1 MDATITETQDQETA
15 SANAAAPWEA
25 PDNAGLVWQ
34 QYYTFAENGDDLIL
48 ESGKTLGPI
57 TLAYETY
64 GALNADKSNAV
75 LVLHALSGDAHAAG
89 YTTPEDRKPGWWDAM
104 IGPGKAFDT
113 NKYFMICSNVIG
125 GCKGS
130 TGPASINPKTGKPYA
145 LDFPIITIAD
155 MVKAQTYLIKHLGIE
170 QLLAVVGGSMGGMQA
185 LQWAASYPEMVKSII
200 SIAAPIKQS
209 AQQIAFNEVV
219 RQAIM
224 ADEHW
229 HAGDYYAAAPPAKG
243 LSVARMIGH
252 ITFMSEEGM
261 EEKFARRLKNEGYS
275 FNFDADFEVEG
286 YLRYR
291 GNSFVGQFDANSY
304 IYITKALD
312 YFDLSE
318 GKLIARLRD
327 KKLRFLIISFD
338 TDWLYPSYQSK
349 EIVQQLKEGGLLNAI
364 SCDIKSRHGHD
375 SFLIDFVEQTHLV
388 ECFLRKAAGGFA
400 DEVPEPPKRLD
411 YSLIIDIVPEN
422 AKVLDLGCGNGELM
436 RVLSKRK
443 QARTQGLEVDAKL
456 VHECVDRGVSVFH
469 NDVEIGLSEYPDQS
483 FDYILL
489 NQSMQEVRKADYI
502 LHDALRVAD
511 KVIVGFPNF
520 ANRQSRSMLF
530 FQGMAPTSK
539 SLPYRWYDSPN
550 VRFLSVKDFKNYCND
565 HGLKILREFY
575 LGDNKPVKFMP
586 NLRALNA
593 VFVITKQ

>member
-1 MDATITETQDQETA
+1 MENSDTK
-15 SANAAAPWEA
+15 PWEA
-25 PDNAGLVWQ
+25 PDNVGLVAQ
-34 QYYTFAENGDDLIL
+34 RYYTFAENGDDLIL
-48 ESGKTLGPI
+48 ESGRTLGPV

-64 GALNADKSNAV
+64 GELNADKSNAV

-89 YTTPEDRKPGWWDAM
+89 YTTPEDKKPGWWDAM

-113 NKYFMICSNVIG
+113 NKYFIICSNVIG

-130 TGPASINPKTGKPYA
+130 TGPSSVNPKTGKPYA

-155 MVKAQTYLIKHLGIE
+155 MVKAQTYLIKYLGIE

-229 HAGDYYAAAPPAKG
+229 HAGDYYEDAPPAKG

-261 EEKFARRLKNEGYS
+261 EEKFARRLKGDDFK

-291 GNSFVGQFDANSY
+291 GKSFVNQFDANSY

-312 YFDLSE
+312 YFDLSD

-327 KKLRFLIISFD
+327 NSLRFLIISFD

-375 SFLIDFVEQTHLV
+375 SFLIDFGEQTHLI
-388 ECFLRKAAGGFA
+388 ERFLLKAAGEF
-400 DEVPEPPKRLD
+400 PPITDIPPLRLD
-411 YSLIIDIVPEN
+411 HKLVTEIVEEN
-422 AKVLDLGCGNGELM
+422 AKVLDIGCGDGELM
-436 RVLSKRK
+436 RLLKERK
-443 QARTQGLEVDAKL
+443 HTRAQGLEVDAKL
-456 VHECVDRGVSVFH
+456 VHKCVDKGVSVFH
-469 NDVEIGLSEYPDQS
+469 NDVEKGLSEYPDKS
-483 FDYILL
+483 FDYVLL
-489 NQSMQEVRKADYI
+489 NQSMQEVRQASYI
-502 LHDALRVAD
+502 LKDALRVAD
-511 KVIVGFPNF
+511 KVIVAFPNF
-520 ANRQSRSMLF
+520 AYIGARNKLF
-530 FQGMAPTSK
+530 FHGEAPTSE

-550 VRFLSVKDFKNYCND
+550 LRFLSIKDFDNFCQE
-565 HGLKILREFY
+565 HGFKVLQRYY
-575 LGDNKPVKFMP
+575 LGKDKTISFWP
-586 NLRALNA
+586 NLRALDA
-593 VFVITKQ
+593 LFVISQ

>member
-1 MDATITETQDQETA
+1 METTTEVNCTTA
-15 SANAAAPWEA
+15 FPWEA
-25 PDNAGLVWQ
+25 PDSVGLVQ
-34 QYYTFAENGDDLIL
+34 TQLYTFAEAGDDLIL
-48 ESGKTLGPI
+48 ESGKTLGPV

-64 GALNADKSNAV
+64 GTLNADKGNAV

-89 YTTPEDRKPGWWDAM
+89 YNTPEDAKPGWWDAM

-113 NKYFMICSNVIG
+113 NKYFIICSNVIG

-130 TGPASINPKTGKPYA
+130 TGPASINAKTGKPYA

-155 MVKAQTYLIKHLGIE
+155 MVKAQTYLIKHLGIT
-170 QLLAVVGGSMGGMQA
+170 QLLSVVGGSMGGMQA

-229 HAGDYYAAAPPAKG
+229 SSGDYYENAPPAKG

-261 EEKFARRLKNEGYS
+261 EEKFSRRLKGDDFKFS
-275 FNFDADFEVEG
+275 FDADFEVEG

-291 GNSFVGQFDANSY
+291 GKSFVNHFDANSY

-312 YFDLSE
+312 YFDLSD
-318 GKLIARLRD
+318 GRLTARLGDIRP
-327 KKLRFLIISFD
+327 RFLIISFD

-349 EIVQQLKEGGLLNAI
+349 EIVQQLKESGLLNAI
-364 SCDIKSRHGHD
+364 SCDIKSSHGHD
-375 SFLIDFVEQTHLV
+375 SFLIDFDQQTHLISH
-388 ECFLRKAAGGFA
+388 FLLKAAGNFP
-400 DEVPEPPKRLD
+400 EVEASQPLRLD
-411 YSLIIDIVPEN
+411 HRLVTEIVTEN
-422 AKVLDLGCGNGELM
+422 AKVLDIGCGDGELM
-436 RVLSKRK
+436 RLLNAKK
-443 QARTQGLEVDAKL
+443 QTRSQGLEVDVQL
-456 VHECVDRGVSVFH
+456 VHKCVDKGVSVFH
-469 NDVEIGLSEYPDQS
+469 NDVEKGLSEYPDKS
-483 FDYILL
+483 FDYVLL
-489 NQSMQEVRKADYI
+489 NQSMQEVRQASYI
-502 LHDALRVAD
+502 LKDALRVAE
-511 KVIVGFPNF
+511 KAIVAFPNF
-520 ANRQSRSMLF
+520 AYIKARNKLF
-530 FQGMAPTSK
+530 FGGRAPTSE

-550 VRFLSVKDFKNYCND
+550 LRFLSIRDFENFC
-565 HGLKILREFY
+565 RENGFKVLQRYY
-575 LGDNKPVKFMP
+575 LGKTKTLSVLP

-593 VFVITKQ
+593 LFVITK

>member
-1 MDATITETQDQETA
+1 MDTTTTETQTTGFIDK
-15 SANAAAPWEA
+15 PWEA
-25 PDNAGLVWQ
+25 PDSVGLVRQ

-48 ESGKTLGPI
+48 ESGKTLGPV

-64 GALNADKSNAV
+64 GELNADKSNAI

-89 YTTPEDRKPGWWDAM
+89 YNDPADKKPGWWDAM

-113 NKYFMICSNVIG
+113 DKYCIICSNVIG

-130 TGPASINPKTGKPYA
+130 TGPASVNPKTGKPYA

-155 MVKAQTYLIKHLGIE
+155 MVKAQTYLIRYLGIT
-170 QLLAVVGGSMGGMQA
+170 QLLSVVGGSMGGMQA

-229 HAGDYYAAAPPAKG
+229 HSGDYYEDAPPAKG

-261 EEKFARRLKNEGYS
+261 EEKFARRLKGDEFK

-291 GNSFVGQFDANSY
+291 GKSFVNQFDANSY

-312 YFDLSE
+312 YFDLSD
-318 GKLIARLRD
+318 GKLIARLSD
-327 KKLRFLIISFD
+327 KSLRFLIISFD

-364 SCDIKSRHGHD
+364 SCDIKSSHGHD
-375 SFLIDFVEQTHLV
+375 SFLIDFDQQTHLISR
-388 ECFLRKAAGGFA
+388 FLLKASGNFP
-400 DEVPEPPKRLD
+400 EVTVTEPPRLD
-411 YSLIIDIVPEN
+411 HKLVTEIVAEN
-422 AKVLDLGCGNGELM
+422 AKVLDIGCGDGELM
-436 RVLSKRK
+436 RLLNARK
-443 QARTQGLEVDAKL
+443 HTRSQGLEVDAAL
-456 VHECVDRGVSVFH
+456 VHKCVDKGVSVFH
-469 NDVEIGLSEYPDQS
+469 NDVEKGLSEYPGQS
-483 FDYILL
+483 FDYVLL
-489 NQSMQEVRKADYI
+489 NQSMQEVRQARYI
-502 LHDALRVAD
+502 LKDALRVAD
-511 KVIVGFPNF
+511 KAIVSFPNF
-520 ANRQSRSMLF
+520 AYLKARNKLF
-530 FQGMAPTSK
+530 FHGEAPTSE

-550 VRFLSVKDFKNYCND
+550 LRFLSIKDFDNFCRE
-565 HGLKILREFY
+565 HGFKVLERYY
-575 LGDNKPVKFMP
+575 LGKNKTLSFWP
-586 NLRALNA
+586 NLRALDA
-593 VFVITKQ
+593 LFVITAG